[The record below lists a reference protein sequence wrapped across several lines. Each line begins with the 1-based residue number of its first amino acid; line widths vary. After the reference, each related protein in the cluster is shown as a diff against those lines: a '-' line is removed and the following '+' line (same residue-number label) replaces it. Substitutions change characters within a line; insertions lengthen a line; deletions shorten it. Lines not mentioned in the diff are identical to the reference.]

1 LFLTVE
7 STAWSEQEEKCIALF
22 DERFNSV
29 KMRTATGERPILL
42 AFAAWEQ
49 ERSAIAQ
56 S

>member
-1 LFLTVE
+1 MTVE

-42 AFAAWEQ
+42 VFAACEP
-49 ERSAIAQ
+49 ERPAIAE